1 VRLVE
6 DLKPTQPAKKRS
18 STPRATEK
26 DTEFLAFDRVAL
38 RLGDDEV
45 FPDTNWIWRRG
56 EQWALLGPNGSGKSL
71 IVQALQGLVPLA
83 AGEIR
88 APEDSTG
95 RAELPFSDTIA
106 VVSPQAQR
114 ELVLVDGSFYQSR
127 WHGAFDEGERTVAQ
141 LVSQESVE
149 QINPFEVNPRRSNRR
164 EFAWRRRH
172 FVSWLGMENLLK
184 RKVVH
189 LSNGEMRKVLLLY
202 SLLRAPR
209 LLILDDPYAGLD
221 VATRKK
227 LRGVVRRVMR
237 AGWPVLLITHRLD
250 EIPALTT
257 HVLLIEDRRVIAQGS
272 RAKMLTLAA
281 RRFHTKGCSRLR
293 TISQPQLRTS
303 LAGKPLVEL
312 RNVTV
317 VAGRKRIL
325 RDITWILKQGE
336 QWALMGPN
344 GAGKTTLL
352 NLIQGD
358 HPQIYAQNVVLFGC
372 PSHSTQA
379 VWQARRQIGWL
390 SPELHLHYPPQ
401 WPVLDV
407 VCSGFCNTL
416 GLHEP
421 CSRGR
426 VAALQWLEMLGLAA
440 EARRSFAELSMGQ
453 QRIVLLARAVVKR
466 PKLLILDEPCQGLDA
481 VHRHAILAAV
491 DRVVAQTGAGLIFV
505 THRAG
510 EMPRCITHILRLRAG
525 KMVSCGPAA
534 TR

>member
-1 VRLVE
+1 M
-6 DLKPTQPAKKRS
+6 
-18 STPRATEK
+18 
-26 DTEFLAFDRVAL
+26 
-38 RLGDDEV
+38 
-45 FPDTNWIWRRG
+45 
-56 EQWALLGPNGSGKSL
+56 
-71 IVQALQGLVPLA
+71 IVQALLGLVPLA

-95 RAELPFSDTIA
+95 PAELPFADSIA

-114 ELVLVDGSFYQSR
+114 ELVFVEGSFYQSR

-141 LVSQESVE
+141 LVSQENVE

-164 EFAWRRRH
+164 EFARRRRQ
-172 FVSWLGMENLLK
+172 FVSWLGMETLLK
-184 RKVVH
+184 RKVGH
-189 LSNGEMRKVLLLY
+189 LSNGELRKALLLY
-202 SLLRAPR
+202 SLLRSPR

-227 LRGVVRRVMR
+227 LRGVVQKLMR

-257 HVLLIEDRRVIAQGS
+257 HIMRIEDRSVVAHGP
-272 RAKMLTLAA
+272 RAKMLKLAA
-281 RRFHTKGCSRLR
+281 RRFHTKACPRHR
-293 TISQPQLRTS
+293 TISQLPLRANS
-303 LAGKPLVEL
+303 DAKPLVEL
-312 RNVTV
+312 RNVTI

-325 RDITWILKQGE
+325 RGITWTLKQGE
-336 QWALMGPN
+336 RWALMGPN

-358 HPQIYAQNVVLFGC
+358 HPQAYAQNVVLFGC

-390 SPELHLHYPPQ
+390 SPELYLHYPQQ

-407 VCSGFCNTL
+407 VCSGFFNTL

-421 CSRGR
+421 CSRR
-426 VAALQWLEMLGLAA
+426 RRAAALQWLENLGLAA
-440 EARRSFAELSMGQ
+440 DARRSFAELSMGQ
-453 QRIVLLARAVVKR
+453 QRTVLLARAMVKWPR
-466 PKLLILDEPCQGLDA
+466 LVILDEPCQGLDA
-481 VHRHAILAAV
+481 VHRHAILAAI

-525 KMVSCGPAA
+525 QMVSCGPVAVGWDSA
-534 TR
+534 PPNEACKISQL